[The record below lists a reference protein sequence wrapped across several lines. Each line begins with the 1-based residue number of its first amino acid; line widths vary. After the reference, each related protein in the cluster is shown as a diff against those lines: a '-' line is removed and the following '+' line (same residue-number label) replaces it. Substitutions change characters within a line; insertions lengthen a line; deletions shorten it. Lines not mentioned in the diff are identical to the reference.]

1 MVYEDDEDDG
11 RKPRAIEPETVTLEA
26 FFEALKGLQHLQEL
40 SELEDNAYL
49 RKAVRLA
56 LCTVTPERIICALDK
71 AAESPD
77 WWRVNRLHIYCPEM
91 SHAEIAHFLKIR
103 KNAVKHQ
110 INHVGIPSDAYEALP
125 PLPKY

>member
-56 LCTVTPERIICALDK
+56 LCTVTPARMICALDK

-91 SHAEIAHFLKIR
+91 SQSEIAAFLKIR
-103 KNAVKHQ
+103 KQTVKHY
-110 INHVGIPSDAYEALP
+110 IKHAEIPADAYKDLP
-125 PLPKY
+125 ELPKF